1 MLIGGGMASDVC
13 KTGGPTLKGLP
24 GGPPI
29 WVVIGDP
36 LDVRTGGET
45 LLLLLFLIVL
55 RIFLGGKLV
64 LLCGGGPFG
73 DIFCFDFGLGW
84 KDVVV
89 VVGLEVIV
97 FIVLVIVLVAG
108 RRVGGALEI

>member
-1 MLIGGGMASDVC
+1 VLIGGGMASDVC

-24 GGPPI
+24 GGPM
-29 WVVIGDP
+29 VIGDP
-36 LDVRTGGET
+36 LDVVRTGGET
-45 LLLLLFLIVL
+45 LLLVLLLFLIVL

-73 DIFCFDFGLGW
+73 DIFCLDLGLGR

-89 VVGLEVIV
+89 VVGLEVVVI
-97 FIVLVIVLVAG
+97 IELVVAG

>member
-1 MLIGGGMASDVC
+1 MASDVC

-29 WVVIGDP
+29 LVIGDP
-36 LDVRTGGET
+36 WEVRTGGET

-64 LLCGGGPFG
+64 LL
-73 DIFCFDFGLGW
+73 
-84 KDVVV
+84 
-89 VVGLEVIV
+89 
-97 FIVLVIVLVAG
+97 
-108 RRVGGALEI
+108 